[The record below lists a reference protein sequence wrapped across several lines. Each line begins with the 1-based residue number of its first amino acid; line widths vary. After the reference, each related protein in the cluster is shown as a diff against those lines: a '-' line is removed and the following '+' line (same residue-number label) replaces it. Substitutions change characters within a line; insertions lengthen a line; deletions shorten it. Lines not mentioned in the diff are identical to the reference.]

1 VRATLVDEDGQAL
14 PFLLSSPEAPAR
26 PEVRQDG
33 LVALIARQPLRQGTS
48 YAVSVTADWK
58 GKTQTWSWQFSTL
71 HIPIIEVA
79 DLETIS
85 TSKHERIALRG
96 TIREVRRTTSTSSYV
111 EVHLQGTESVP
122 ALVAHLPVHRF
133 LKAVGRPVTFRGDG
147 SGTGFRV
154 REVEGARVELETTLK
169 DVSVASSGA
178 LLLQVPATQ
187 KGNGFRFLL
196 AQ

>member
-1 VRATLVDEDGQAL
+1 M
-14 PFLLSSPEAPAR
+14 LLLAFKHPYVGR
-26 PEVRQDG
+26 R
-33 LVALIARQPLRQGTS
+33 LLIMVPTMAIISIITFAIIQIPPGNYLTTYIEQLKH
-48 YAVSVTADWK
+48 K
-58 GKTQTWSWQFSTL
+58 GEELSAG
-71 HIPIIEVA
+71 EVA